1 MLTEVENERI
11 SLVGPGKPMG
21 NLMRR
26 YWHPVAA
33 TVELESSQIKA
44 VKLLGESLVLYRDHR
59 GEIGLLEESCPHR
72 GASLAHGIP
81 ENEGIRC
88 PYHGRVYNCR
98 GACIEQSFEQGEGGG
113 DDFIKAKSYPV
124 KEAGGLVFAY
134 MGPEPTPLLPHYGPI
149 DQEDGMKEINGT
161 SIACNW
167 LQVMENLLDPYHVE
181 SLHGRYFEY
190 VLHRKGGNQLEEFQA
205 HYAPQPMKRVRF
217 DLFEGGIVERHM
229 CHSEEDVS
237 WKQGSP
243 TFFPTTTLAGS
254 SSGGSRA
261 VYFVVPLD
269 DSHTWLVVY
278 LARRTDIPIAGSV
291 AFIDVPGTDT
301 AGRFIIDT
309 ANGQDHMAVVTQGNI
324 ARRDLEYIG
333 TSDAGIVLY
342 RNMLMEQMEEVE
354 RGKDPM
360 NVRRGSA
367 EAIVSDFPVIGNL

>member
-1 MLTEVENERI
+1 MLTEAENERI

-33 TVELESSQIKA
+33 TVELENSPVKA

-59 GEIGLLEESCPHR
+59 EEIGLLEESCPHR
-72 GASLAHGIP
+72 GASLAHGTV

-88 PYHGRVYNCR
+88 PYHGWVYNTR
-98 GACIEQSFEQGEGGG
+98 GECIEQPFEQREGVF
-113 DDFIKAKSYPV
+113 DDSIKAKSYPI

-134 MGPEPTPLLPHYGPI
+134 MGPEPTPMLPHYGPI
-149 DQEDGMKEINGT
+149 DQEKGLKEINGT

-190 VLHRKGGNQLEEFQA
+190 VLQRKGGDQLEEFKA

-254 SSGGSRA
+254 FSGGSMA

-278 LARRTDIPIAGSV
+278 LARRTNDSPADV
-291 AFIDVPGTDT
+291 VPFVDVPGTDT
-301 AGRFIIDT
+301 EGRFIIDT
-309 ANGQDHMAVVTQGNI
+309 ANGQDHMAVATQGNI
-324 ARRDLEYIG
+324 ARRNLEYLG
-333 TSDAGIVLY
+333 SSDAGIVLY
-342 RNMLMEQMEEVE
+342 RNLLMEQMEEVE

-367 EAIVSDFPVIGNL
+367 TAVLNDFPVIGNL